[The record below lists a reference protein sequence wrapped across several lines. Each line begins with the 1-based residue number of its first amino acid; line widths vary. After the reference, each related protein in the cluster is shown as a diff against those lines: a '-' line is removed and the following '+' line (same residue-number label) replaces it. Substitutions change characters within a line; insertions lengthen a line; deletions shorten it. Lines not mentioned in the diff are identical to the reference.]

1 MAAAPQSNW
10 FASHWPYLLGA
21 LLLHAIVAG
30 LFGLTMIEWQ
40 KNTPPPT
47 LAIQAFVVDENQL
60 AKPANNV
67 QRDRERA
74 RKEAAAKAEAEAQ
87 LKQQEEE
94 AAKREQELKAQQER
108 EETVKREQQQAQEQE
123 REREQQV
130 IRERETQERIAKEKA
145 AEQQK
150 ALEREKQEV
159 AERQRKAEAE
169 RQAKLEAEKQAKA
182 EAERKRVEE
191 IQRKQR
197 EREEAEKRRVAAES
211 EARERAL
218 QEQLAEEESL
228 MQARSSGA
236 MNQYAALIQ
245 QHVMRQWNR
254 PPSARPGIKCEV
266 NVRQSR
272 SGAVLRVQ
280 VGACN
285 GDQAVRLSIEN
296 AVQRASPLPLPS
308 DMRLFTENLRFDFK
322 PAD

>member
-1 MAAAPQSNW
+1 MAVAQQPNW
-10 FASHWPYLLGA
+10 FSSHWPYLLGA
-21 LLLHAIVAG
+21 VVLHAGVAA
-30 LFGLTMIEWQ
+30 LFALTMIEWQ
-40 KNTPPPT
+40 SNAPPPT

-60 AKPANNV
+60 AKPTSNV
-67 QRDRERA
+67 RRDRERA
-74 RKEAAAKAEAEAQ
+74 RKQAEAKAAAEAQ
-87 LKQQEEE
+87 LKQQEE
-94 AAKREQELKAQQER
+94 AAKREQQELEAEQER
-108 EETVKREQQQAQEQE
+108 AETLKREQQQAEEQE
-123 REREQQV
+123 REKEQQLV
-130 IRERETQERIAKEKA
+130 RERETQERIAKEKA
-145 AEQQK
+145 AEQQQ
-150 ALEREKQEV
+150 ALERQKQEE
-159 AERQRKAEAE
+159 ADRQRKAEAE
-169 RQAKLEAEKQAKA
+169 RQAKLEAEKRAKA
-182 EAERKRVEE
+182 DAERKRVEE

-197 EREEAEKRRVAAES
+197 EREEADRRRVAAES

-254 PPSARPGIKCEV
+254 PPSARSGIQCEV

-280 VGACN
+280 VGTCN